1 MEHNDLHFIEGY
13 SCAEYKAKIFH
24 ISDASLKNL
33 DEMDSM
39 PHIKFYTKF
48 IFLGRER

>member
-39 PHIKFYTKF
+39 PHLKFYTKF
-48 IFLGRER
+48 TSLG